1 MWSLNFES
9 KFSKEE
15 IELGPILF
23 FITLGSKGQIPI
35 ISKPFKMFLGMDFFK
50 MNDIHCAKSSFCVNF
65 CLLANLQILQNLWNA
80 ILNGLKT
87 LTFKIEV
94 HKKCGLIRW
103 TNPNPHFLFI
113 KQSPKWHRSYVHK
126 IFKGFGLKD
135 ECHLC

>member
-50 MNDIHCAKSSFCVNF
+50 MNDIHCAKSSFCVNL
-65 CLLANLQILQNLWNA
+65 CLLANLQILQNL
-80 ILNGLKT
+80 
-87 LTFKIEV
+87 
-94 HKKCGLIRW
+94 
-103 TNPNPHFLFI
+103 
-113 KQSPKWHRSYVHK
+113 
-126 IFKGFGLKD
+126 
-135 ECHLC
+135 